1 MHKLKY
7 GAYIVNIDEYELVT
21 DYVALHVND
30 DNLTYFDSFG
40 VKDSPI
46 RIKKIIDH
54 KNITT
59 HVYRIQ
65 ANNSITLETFLSH
78 S

>member
-1 MHKLKY
+1 MN
-7 GAYIVNIDEYELVT
+7 G
-21 DYVALHVND
+21 

-40 VKDSPI
+40 VKDSPM

-59 HVYRIQ
+59 NVYRIQ

>member
-1 MHKLKY
+1 M
-7 GAYIVNIDEYELVT
+7 
-21 DYVALHVND
+21 ND

-59 HVYRIQ
+59 NVYRIQ